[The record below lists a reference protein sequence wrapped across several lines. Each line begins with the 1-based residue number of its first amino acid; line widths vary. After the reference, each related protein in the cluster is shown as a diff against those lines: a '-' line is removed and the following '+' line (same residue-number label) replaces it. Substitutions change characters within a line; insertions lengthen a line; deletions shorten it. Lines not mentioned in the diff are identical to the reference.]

1 MSREELIRRI
11 KLVVL
16 TLATYLGVLVVH
28 GGELMKECLS
38 DDEE

>member
-16 TLATYLGVLVVH
+16 TLATYLAL
-28 GGELMKECLS
+28 C
-38 DDEE
+38 